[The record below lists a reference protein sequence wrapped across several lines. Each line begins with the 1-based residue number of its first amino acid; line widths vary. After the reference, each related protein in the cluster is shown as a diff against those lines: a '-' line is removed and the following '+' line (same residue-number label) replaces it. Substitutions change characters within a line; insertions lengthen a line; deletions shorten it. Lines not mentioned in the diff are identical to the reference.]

1 MKLNLKKIIEA
12 NYDLNVISISDAP
25 RQFVAQ
31 TFVIETK
38 KGNVFCKVVDKKLF
52 IPGLIASLPALYN
65 IHELGFKRINH
76 PILTSSQKLYLMH
89 GDTLIVLF
97 NYIDATQSYTYDDF
111 VFGEVLAKIHDLT
124 DRLTVSV
131 SKESFEFKHK
141 GVFENEMTNIVNSN
155 DKDEVVVDLK
165 SLLSKKQNEIL
176 KFFDNF
182 LRIAEKC
189 RKQKWHMVITHGDA
203 PGNILVKSPKDFYII
218 DWDDILLA
226 PAERDL
232 WFLAEKEKFMDG
244 YKSISPKFQM
254 NKDVVNYY
262 IYSRYFNDLIEYW
275 REIAG
280 EHSLSHKGKNF
291 QQMNVKPQFLDTN
304 F

>member
-254 NKDVVNYY
+254 NKDVVKLRCTPL
-262 IYSRYFNDLIEYW
+262 SRQKN
-275 REIAG
+275 
-280 EHSLSHKGKNF
+280 GKT
-291 QQMNVKPQFLDTN
+291 KTHPLC
-304 F
+304 